1 MVDKMTVTGEQTAGR
16 IIEAG
21 RQLIMRRGYSGFSYA
36 DIAEAIEIRKAS
48 IHHHFP
54 AKTDLV
60 IAVLNDWREGFDAD
74 MAALDASGA
83 NALAQLRA
91 YMGHWERCIAD
102 DTAPFCVAGML
113 GAELPALPEE
123 VAQEVKAFFDN
134 LTVWMEQVLASGVKD
149 GLVKLDSSVQT
160 EAATLVSLVYGAMLA
175 ARAYGGVKLFTDVT
189 GRAVERIEISHGKP
203 HEKTNGKAEQKPRK
217 RAARSSS

>member
-1 MVDKMTVTGEQTAGR
+1 MTVTGDLTANR
-16 IIEAG
+16 IIAAG

-36 DIAEAIEIRKAS
+36 DISEAIDIRKAS

-60 IAVLNDWREGFDAD
+60 IAVLNEWREAFDAD
-74 MAALDASGA
+74 VASLQASGA
-83 NALAQLRA
+83 NAIAQLRA
-91 YMGHWERCIAD
+91 YIGHWEQCIAD

-113 GAELPALPEE
+113 GAELPTLPEE

-134 LTVWMEQVLASGVKD
+134 LTLWLEQVLDAGVRND
-149 GLVKLDSSVQT
+149 LIKLSASVQT

-175 ARAYGGVKLFTDVT
+175 ARAYGNVVLFKDVT
-189 GRAVERIEISHGKP
+189 EGAVERLVTP
-203 HEKTNGKAEQKPRK
+203 HKRK
-217 RAARSSS
+217 RST

>member
-1 MVDKMTVTGEQTAGR
+1 MVGKMTATGDLTANR

-36 DIAEAIEIRKAS
+36 DVADAIDIRKAS

-60 IAVLNDWREGFDAD
+60 IAVLNDWRETFDAD
-74 MAALDASGA
+74 MVLLEASGA
-83 NALAQLRA
+83 DALAQLRA
-91 YMGHWERCIAD
+91 YIGHWERCIAD

-113 GAELPALPEE
+113 GAELPSLPEE
-123 VAQEVKAFFDN
+123 VAKEVKAFFDN
-134 LTVWMEQVLASGVKD
+134 LTAWLEQVLESGVKND
-149 GLVKLDSSVQT
+149 LFKLSSSVQT

-175 ARAYGGVKLFTDVT
+175 ARAYGNVALFKDVT
-189 GRAVERIEISHGKP
+189 DSAVERLV
-203 HEKTNGKAEQKPRK
+203 KAHK
-217 RAARSSS
+217 RSRSA